1 MGLTMAFV
9 FDENTEPDL
18 GNWQQGIRFW
28 MVDGSR
34 RATCQIGLSTLREL
48 GPDDPETDQQCRA
61 QFYLHCAVIATAA
74 GRLLAAGASE
84 GNSIVQVMLAN
95 LL

>member
-1 MGLTMAFV
+1 MAFV
-9 FDENTEPDL
+9 FDVQTAPDL
-18 GNWQQGIRFW
+18 TNWRQSVRFS
-28 MVDGSR
+28 MVDGSK

-48 GPDDPETDQQCRA
+48 GPDELENDKQCLA
-61 QFYLHCAVIATAA
+61 QFYLHCAVIASAA
-74 GRLLAAGASE
+74 ARLLGAGVSE